1 MNLRKKTFKQLGVGI
16 SSIVG
21 WGLFAKEHFKKGDLI
36 GEYVGEYIDNNIL
49 NERSEYID
57 LQGTTYLFTLNDDYT
72 IDSRTMGNSLRFAN
86 HSKLKAN
93 AYSKVIFAGGN
104 HRICLYASKEIKR
117 DEEIFFDYDGQNL
130 LCLKYNWINDGKNSR
145 KNKRKRLFS
154 DDEEEVLPRF
164 RARKTVY
171 NVEQSYLNRKRKYI
185 ENNNNNSFDHS
196 FNNDDEEK
204 FNSSN
209 ENLTNRKTF
218 LNHVK
223 IINEGMKDKKN
234 NNEIIDEKDN
244 EELGKIKDEIQHLL
258 SNISNEEMSE
268 EDDDSKKENLKKEDD
283 INGNLL
289 SFSYSKGKFGKIQI
303 DNSEDD
309 EEEEDHK
316 KEEEN
321 MNKDNISKMIE
332 NIKLKMKTEEEKK
345 KK

>member
-1 MNLRKKTFKQLGVGI
+1 
-16 SSIVG
+16 
-21 WGLFAKEHFKKGDLI
+21 
-36 GEYVGEYIDNNIL
+36 
-49 NERSEYID
+49 
-57 LQGTTYLFTLNDDYT
+57 
-72 IDSRTMGNSLRFAN
+72 MGNSLRFAN

-171 NVEQSYLNRKRKYI
+171 NVEQSYLNRKRKYN
-185 ENNNNNSFDHS
+185 ENNNNSFDNS

-204 FNSSN
+204 INSSN
-209 ENLTNRKTF
+209 ENSTNRKTF

>member
-185 ENNNNNSFDHS
+185 ENNN
-196 FNNDDEEK
+196 
-204 FNSSN
+204 
-209 ENLTNRKTF
+209 
-218 LNHVK
+218 
-223 IINEGMKDKKN
+223 
-234 NNEIIDEKDN
+234 EIIDEKDN